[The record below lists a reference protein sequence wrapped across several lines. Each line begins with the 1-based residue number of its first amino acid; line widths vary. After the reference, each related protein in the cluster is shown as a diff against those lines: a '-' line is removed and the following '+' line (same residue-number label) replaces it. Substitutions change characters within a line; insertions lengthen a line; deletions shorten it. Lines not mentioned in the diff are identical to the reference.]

1 MSVMHSLRKIVAVI
15 LNKNNG
21 INKFYTSNGLLCSKG
36 GNCEYTLF
44 SHKTVVKDNHV

>member
-1 MSVMHSLRKIVAVI
+1 MAVI

-21 INKFYTSNGLLCSKG
+21 INKFYISNGPLCSKG

-44 SHKTVVKDNHV
+44 KVIKMLLKIIMSSKESALIF